1 MYGIRSLSLV
11 IGWCCRSRRHSAVP
25 GCRRCSGK
33 CVSAC
38 LRSDCTPTHLL
49 QSRRVERDGATVL
62 GHLVFV
68 VERMLLPGHAVGVVD
83 KLRHG
88 RDPTLSVY
96 LVYDDIGV
104 VLNLCSGLV
113 CGGMVDRPSGMHCYG
128 LICANLRLSVS
139 WASHRIPSVVCWR
152 P

>member
-1 MYGIRSLSLV
+1 M
-11 IGWCCRSRRHSAVP
+11 
-25 GCRRCSGK
+25 
-33 CVSAC
+33 SAC

-49 QSRRVERDGATVL
+49 QSRRVGRDGATVL

-68 VERMLLPGHAVGVVD
+68 VERMLLPGQAVEVVD
-83 KLRHG
+83 KLSHG

-96 LVYDDIGV
+96 LVCDDIGV
-104 VLNLCSGLV
+104 ALNLCSGLV

-139 WASHRIPSVVCWR
+139 WASHRIPSVVR
-152 P
+152 